1 MRNVNDYLLIRHT
14 PGGRQYP
21 RLDCWGLIVDYYR
34 ENLGITLGE
43 HTDLSHETMAAGM
56 QRERGHF
63 REVKTPENGDIV
75 AFFLSGRLYHV
86 GIWIDGRILHTS
98 ERRNARYEKMG
109 GALTDRRYYRY
120 DAAN

>member
-1 MRNVNDYLLIRHT
+1 M
-14 PGGRQYP
+14 
-21 RLDCWGLIVDYYR
+21 DYYR

-56 QRERGHF
+56 LREKGHF

-109 GALTDRRYYRY
+109 
-120 DAAN
+120 N

>member
-56 QRERGHF
+56 LREKGHF
-63 REVKTPENGDIV
+63 REVKTPETGDIG
-75 AFFLSGRLYHV
+75 FCRV
-86 GIWIDGRILHTS
+86 GSLESRGMPRHQSEDGFCRVGSL
-98 ERRNARYEKMG
+98 EKSIEAPTASMKT
-109 GALTDRRYYRY
+109 AS
-120 DAAN
+120 

>member
-1 MRNVNDYLLIRHT
+1 MRNINDYLLIRHT

-56 QRERGHF
+56 LR
-63 REVKTPENGDIV
+63 D
-75 AFFLSGRLYHV
+75 HV

-120 DAAN
+120 AAN